1 MATNEQGE
9 AVRVAMVGAIK
20 RYIQRHGY
28 PPTVREIGAM
38 VGLKSSAS
46 VQRHIEKLFK
56 EGKLETD
63 AEPGTPRAIRIPGHK
78 LVEEENI

>member
-1 MATNEQGE
+1 
-9 AVRVAMVGAIK
+9 
-20 RYIQRHGY
+20 
-28 PPTVREIGAM
+28 M

-63 AEPGTPRAIRIPGHK
+63 AEPGTPRAIRIPGYK
-78 LVEEENI
+78 LVEEENV